1 MAVANPIVIFSTVP
15 VRKYEDYKGLKI
27 RYAGVQNRSLI
38 DSMGAVPLLIPPTES
53 VDALSKGI
61 VQGATFPYEAGAS
74 YDMATVAKYAIEP
87 PLATATFAV
96 VMNPEKYNSLPD
108 DLKALI
114 DRTTGVKAAEEFGEA
129 WYKAE
134 VDGREFLLSKGQ
146 QIIKLPDADVERI
159 KKGIAPLTESAIAA
173 LEKEGKPA
181 RKFYEEYTK

>member
-1 MAVANPIVIFSTVP
+1 
-15 VRKYEDYKGLKI
+15 
-27 RYAGVQNRSLI
+27 
-38 DSMGAVPLLIPPTES
+38 
-53 VDALSKGI
+53 
-61 VQGATFPYEAGAS
+61 
-74 YDMATVAKYAIEP
+74 
-87 PLATATFAV
+87 
-96 VMNPEKYNSLPD
+96 MNPEKYNSLPD

-114 DRTTGVKAAEEFGEA
+114 DRTTGVKVAEEFGEA